1 MVWSRNCFGP
11 GRGGCAF
18 GNTLPKKTHQF
29 RVHFFGMCPG
39 YAVRPT
45 LHDQLAGS
53 LDQLGSPE
61 S

>member
-11 GRGGCAF
+11 GCGGCAL
-18 GNTLPKKTHQF
+18 GNTLPEKIHQF
-29 RVHFFGMCPG
+29 RVHFIGMCPG

-45 LHDQLAGS
+45 LHDQLAGY